1 MLLENK
7 LSSILPEMILGKQSI
22 HHEHS
27 SPRVIQVNSTVF
39 NVSSTTLGPIFRE
52 RHMTEFTSHLS
63 NWTASGK
70 GLRYA
75 VVGKRAYFAVNI
87 DNATMSKFNI
97 NFHLSVLAVGRNHI
111 FVVKSFNESRTT
123 EGLKVDFSYVPSIPG
138 SYDLYVEEIGKRVQR
153 QISSS
158 PFRLRVTGANI
169 TAGMIRAESNDK
181 PSCQTIPQGNY
192 SWLDGDWTT
201 RIFAGD
207 ARGTLRSGWVF
218 RPKLCSFDIFTKD
231 DLAAAAASD
240 TSTTIAILGTSTE
253 RGIFLSMLDLVIDGK
268 DKTNLK
274 DSDVGK
280 CWGYARVSFGSLSF
294 VYQDFRIFKISSA
307 KYKSM
312 TCNGDKLAS
321 MDSLKLLSDAK
332 EFMRNFLFED
342 PRFRPDVILIVVNNA
357 NQLRLMVN
365 EIPDDWKGTIYPV
378 HNFRSNV
385 GAFYTIKGHAESMQ
399 KMNEFASVDPRVHTL
414 NGFGLGAGMRHS
426 TESSPLIIKS
436 NHFHRWCNELD
447 GEMRVCG
454 NPTEMIAQMLLGKAI
469 APNGKKDWRRSLDHF
484 KPDSIPRLDYN
495 REFKVCYD
503 CPTSMLPFHVKVTP
517 ELKCYSAAKTGF
529 KIRNESEIRVWDG
542 SLCPEDCM
550 KTEPIDKINTESG
563 TVDVRVC
570 KVHD

>member
-1 MLLENK
+1 
-7 LSSILPEMILGKQSI
+7 
-22 HHEHS
+22 
-27 SPRVIQVNSTVF
+27 
-39 NVSSTTLGPIFRE
+39 
-52 RHMTEFTSHLS
+52 MTEVTSHLS

-138 SYDLYVEEIGKRVQR
+138 NYDLYVEEIGKRVQR

-280 CWGYARVSFGSLSF
+280 CWGYARDMRK
-294 VYQDFRIFKISSA
+294 YA
-307 KYKSM
+307 KK
-312 TCNGDKLAS
+312 
-321 MDSLKLLSDAK
+321 
-332 EFMRNFLFED
+332 
-342 PRFRPDVILIVVNNA
+342 
-357 NQLRLMVN
+357 
-365 EIPDDWKGTIYPV
+365 
-378 HNFRSNV
+378 
-385 GAFYTIKGHAESMQ
+385 
-399 KMNEFASVDPRVHTL
+399 NEFASVDPRVHTL

-469 APNGKKDWRRSLDHF
+469 APNGKKNWRRSLDHA

-495 REFKVCYD
+495 REFRVCYD
-503 CPTSMLPFHVKVTP
+503 CPNSLLPFHVKVTP